1 MKINSDKKYVVNGI
15 DIAYSGLDR
24 AMVIMNGFEE
34 SLQPHKARAI
44 QYAKSMSDNYV
55 DVFKGKITLYEV
67 IEYSKEDTECEHGKE
82 IYNAHDA
89 LIDVQRLFNEIK
101 DLDDM
106 IGTVQNPI
114 RLADYD
120 TYELEAIT
128 LKMIASIHEL
138 EVEAGELY
146 TEWLD
151 PIDFDVSEVVDR
163 ALTVLRENEEEFD
176 LLKVVKTLLELA
188 NYFELEE
195 TITYTGKLLLD

>member
-1 MKINSDKKYVVNGI
+1 MKTNSDKKYIVNGI
-15 DIAYSGLDR
+15 NVAYSRLDR
-24 AMVIMNGFEE
+24 AMVIMDGFED
-34 SLQPHKARAI
+34 SLQPHKVRAI

-67 IEYSKEDTECEHGKE
+67 IEYDKEDKEREHGKE
-82 IYNAHDA
+82 IYNAHEA
-89 LIDVQRLFNEIK
+89 LIDVQRLFSEIK
-101 DLDDM
+101 GLDDM
-106 IGTVQNPI
+106 IGTIQNPI

-138 EVEAGELY
+138 EIEAGELY
-146 TEWLD
+146 TQWLN

-163 ALTVLRENEEEFD
+163 ALTVLSENEKELD
-176 LLKVVKTLLELA
+176 LLKIVKTLLELA
-188 NYFELEE
+188 NYFKLEE